1 MKLLIEKMHYVLYLY
16 GRNCSSI
23 LHPLITIINMYNF
36 VLQKLLRIIS
46 CPNIQ
51 YLSKFNRR
59 KLIIEIRPDYKKL
72 LSYVVMYVKTNLILL
87 RMFFDNFSDEFRRLE
102 KQCNLSVIFPYFRP
116 NCISLG
122 DIKKQNI
129 FCIESNFM
137 HFIPIFCS

>member
-1 MKLLIEKMHYVLYLY
+1 
-16 GRNCSSI
+16 
-23 LHPLITIINMYNF
+23 MYNF
-36 VLQKLLRIIS
+36 VLQKLLRTIV
-46 CPNIQ
+46 

-102 KQCNLSVIFPYFRP
+102 KQCNLSVIFPCFRP

-129 FCIESNFM
+129 FLHLKQFYALHSYILQL
-137 HFIPIFCS
+137 IAI